1 MLELEVRYPEQ
12 ILESANG
19 QGYMFRVDI
28 GASSSEADLKSDAF
42 SKEPNTDTVLSSQ
55 STRLLP
61 LQVRKRSI
69 NPFRQDGVCFQ
80 EAETEAGEQFHGSSA
95 S

>member
-28 GASSSEADLKSDAF
+28 GTSSSEADLKSDAF
-42 SKEPNTDTVLSSQ
+42 SKEPNNDMVLF
-55 STRLLP
+55 TKHPPALP
-61 LQVRKRSI
+61 YRCHI
-69 NPFRQDGVCFQ
+69 
-80 EAETEAGEQFHGSSA
+80 
-95 S
+95 

>member
-28 GASSSEADLKSDAF
+28 GTSSSEADLKSDAF
-42 SKEPNTDTVLSSQ
+42 SKEPNNDMVLSSQ
-55 STRLLP
+55 STRLLS
-61 LQVRKRSI
+61 LQVPHTSK
-69 NPFRQDGVCFQ
+69 
-80 EAETEAGEQFHGSSA
+80 
-95 S
+95 